1 MDRRARPAGANERV
15 ASSLCYDAEE
25 TGGENMPKLGK
36 AQVAMNGLLGS
47 LVGLIRD
54 WKPGRLGAEIQ
65 YRDSLV
71 SFLRASIPEDCRV
84 EREYRHAGTT
94 ADAFVSWKGMLLSD
108 EVFIEI
114 KVNLRKKSA
123 YDRLVGQIEGL
134 DPARRK
140 ILIVLVG
147 ESDDGLVGRL
157 KDKYPTDDDFD
168 DSKVRIVIVR

>member
-1 MDRRARPAGANERV
+1 
-15 ASSLCYDAEE
+15 
-25 TGGENMPKLGK
+25 MPKLGK
-36 AQVAMNGLLGS
+36 AEVAMNGLLGS
-47 LVGLIRD
+47 LGGLIGD
-54 WKPGRLGAEIQ
+54 WKPGRLGSEIQ

-71 SFLRASIPEDCRV
+71 SFLRASIPENCRV
-84 EREYRHAGTT
+84 EREYRHGGTT
-94 ADAFVSWKGMLLSD
+94 ADAFVSWKGVLFSA

-114 KVNLRKKSA
+114 KVSLRKKAA

-157 KDKYPTDDDFD
+157 KDKYPTDNDD
-168 DSKVRIVIVR
+168 DSNVGIVIVR